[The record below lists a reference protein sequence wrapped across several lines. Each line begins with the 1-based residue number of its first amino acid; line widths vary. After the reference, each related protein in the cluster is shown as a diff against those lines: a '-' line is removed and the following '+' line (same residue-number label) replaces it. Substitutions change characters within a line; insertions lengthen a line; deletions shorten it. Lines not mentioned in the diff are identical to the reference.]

1 MSREKIKM
9 NKVRQILKL
18 FYEKRYKK
26 KAIAK
31 EAGVP
36 RSTVRDYLERAQT
49 ANLTAEELQVLSEE
63 QLNNKLFQQSPL
75 KKPEPDWQYIHKELK
90 LKGVTLQLLWEEY
103 CEQHPLGYRYSGFCE
118 VYNKWKTPLDAWM
131 KQDHK
136 AGEKLFIDYSGLTLP
151 YKNPE
156 TGELYKAEIFVAAMG
171 ASNFIYCEA
180 TPTQSLHHW
189 IASHVRTFAYLGGV
203 PVVIIPDNL
212 KSGVTKAHRYD
223 PQANR
228 SYEEMAQHYGVSIM
242 PARSYS
248 PKDKA
253 KVENAVLQVERRIL
267 AKLRGRIFFSVEEM
281 NQAIKPLLEELNE
294 RAFQKLEGSRKELFL
309 SIDKPALNPLPQH
322 AYEFATWLT
331 TRLDHGYHIKVNAR
345 DYSAPYLYIGK
356 KVDVRIAE
364 KTLEFF
370 CQNQRIACHIRHD
383 KPGRTTLDE
392 HRPEAHREHAKW
404 NQETLLE
411 WANRI
416 GTETTQL
423 AQTIFDESHS
433 FIEQKE
439 RRVLGILRLSNSYG
453 DFSLEAACH
462 VANKHHIKRYER
474 ILDLIKNQFVQS
486 TNQVAAT
493 KNSPQQH
500 EYIRGADYYN

>member
-1 MSREKIKM
+1 MGREKIKM

-18 FYEKRYKK
+18 FYEKKLKK

-31 EAGVP
+31 ETGIA

-49 ANLTAEELQVLSEE
+49 AKLTADKLQTLTEK
-63 QLNNKLFQQSPL
+63 QLNDKLFQQNPL
-75 KKPEPDWQYIHKELK
+75 KKPEPAWLYIHKELK
-90 LKGVTLQLLWEEY
+90 RKGVTLQLLWEDYYE
-103 CEQHPLGYRYSGFCE
+103 EHPLGYRYSAFCE
-118 VYNKWKTPLDAWM
+118 GYKKWKAPLGAWM

-136 AGEKLFIDYSGLTLP
+136 AGEKLFVDYSGLTLS

-189 IASHVRTFAYLGGV
+189 IASHCRTLAYLGGV

-212 KSGVTKAHRYD
+212 KSGVTTSHRYD

-267 AKLRGRIFFSVEEM
+267 AKLRDRIFFSVEEI

-294 RAFQKLEGSRKELFL
+294 RPFQKLEGSRKELFL
-309 SIDKPALNPLPQH
+309 KLDKPALNPLPQH
-322 AYEFATWLT
+322 AYEFASWLS
-331 TRLDHGYHIKVNAR
+331 TRLDHGYHVTVNIR
-345 DYSAPYLYIGK
+345 NYSVPYLYIGK
-356 KVDVRIAE
+356 TIDIRVTE
-364 KTLEFF
+364 KTLEIFH
-370 CQNQRIACHIRHD
+370 QNQRIACHIRND

-411 WANRI
+411 WAARI
-416 GTETTQL
+416 GGATTQL
-423 AQTIFDESHS
+423 AQAIFDESHG

-439 RRVLGILRLSNSYG
+439 RRVLGILRLSNSYS
-453 DFSLEAACH
+453 DFSLESACH
-462 VANKHHIKRYER
+462 FANQYHIKRYER
-474 ILDLIKNQFVQS
+474 IVDLIRNQFKCASPMV
-486 TNQVAAT
+486 AT

-500 EYIRGADYYN
+500 EYVRGADYYN